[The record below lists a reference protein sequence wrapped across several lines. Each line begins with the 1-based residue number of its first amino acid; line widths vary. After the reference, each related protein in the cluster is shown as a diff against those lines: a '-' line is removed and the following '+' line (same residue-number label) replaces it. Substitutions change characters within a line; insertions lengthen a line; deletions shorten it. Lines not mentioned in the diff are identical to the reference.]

1 MKTTDSASVTP
12 VPSADSGRGGCVDR
26 LRYLITILRL
36 SQVEFGRRVEIAP
49 SNLSK
54 ILNGRMGLSLKMIE
68 RIVRNTGVSYDW
80 LVNGT
85 DVPFPRTPSETP
97 PTLTDDSQA
106 LAEVTEGTGAPV
118 YDIDVTAGIAE
129 LSSMF
134 TEDRIVGYLNVPA
147 LKTRHPLVHVSGNS
161 MSPRINHGSYI
172 QIRPVNDLQN
182 IFWGNIYVVIT
193 DDYRMV
199 KIIRRHQDPDKVIL
213 HSCNP
218 DFDDMD
224 LPLAAIR
231 KLYLVETVLNYD
243 VLL

>member
-1 MKTTDSASVTP
+1 MKTTDSASTP
-12 VPSADSGRGGCVDR
+12 SVPAVDNGREGIVNR
-26 LRYLITILRL
+26 LRYLITIMRM
-36 SQVEFGRRVEIAP
+36 SQLEFGRRVEIDP

-54 ILNGRMGLSLKMIE
+54 ILKGRMGLSLKMIE
-68 RIVRNTGVSYDW
+68 RIVRNTGVSYNW
-80 LVNGT
+80 LVSGT
-85 DVPFPRTPSETP
+85 DVPFPRQ
-97 PTLTDDSQA
+97 SQDNPRT
-106 LAEVTEGTGAPV
+106 VTEDAGAVVVAGEASGAPV

-134 TEDRIVGYLNVPA
+134 TEDRIVGYLNMPA

-172 QIRPVNDLQN
+172 QIRPINDLEN

-199 KIIRRHQDPDKVIL
+199 KIIRRHQDPSKVIL

-224 LPLAAIR
+224 LPLTSIR

-243 VLL
+243 VLI